1 MARWRM
7 SGITDSFYD
16 EAMFFDRYIMNSP
29 VLSASCYNV
38 TKDTMISNLATRKIS
53 PPKPSAEFVEY
64 AMTACPF
71 LKDQGSFTRNNLIT
85 AAALV
90 SDKESRLNFLR
101 NFSIKGIMDLYES
114 GKSQYYMIYDLITSE
129 VTCFVLTQMVIMK
142 ENETGDIIA
151 SFITKDISRL
161 KHFRKIAT
169 MAVNSICECISIID
183 INERT
188 VSFESVSDDLTRN
201 LTEFG
206 IDGKIDYDT
215 TFTNILETSAR
226 SGNTTISD
234 KVSIENLISE
244 LNKNGEYIIIYD
256 MKTMHGDICRKQ
268 VIFQWFDND
277 HKYIA
282 ALQSD
287 VSTTYREERHQ
298 LEKLNRELNLKL
310 GKDQVTGLPN
320 KNSSELQISERFNPK
335 SSAIFLFDLTNLI
348 YLNNTVGRDVG
359 NMLLYQF
366 AHIISISMPAGSFV
380 GRYTGAEI
388 IVLCNGI
395 KHGDETACL
404 ETIAAKVDHYNGE
417 NTDCPIEYVYST
429 VFASEYEGCD
439 FPKLYAQAFRNLVD
453 SKNKK
458 GTPEVAREDLSY
470 QLQEMSSKS
479 RELEYASKHDGL
491 TGLLNKTAGL
501 EDIADIARSY
511 PHRYHVM
518 FVMDIDNFKHINDTF
533 GHDFGDEV
541 LKKTADIIRNQFRP
555 KDILVRYG
563 GDEFIAFMTNVTGPA
578 QIEDKALNL
587 IEEVDKMLFE
597 CGCRKTGTS
606 SDPVPS
612 DSTGI
617 SVGIVWADKPA
628 VASDMF
634 VQADSAL
641 YDAKRAGKN
650 RFEITRNMGIA
661 NE

>member
-1 MARWRM
+1 M
-7 SGITDSFYD
+7 SGISDYFYD

-38 TKDTMISNLATRKIS
+38 SKDTMISSLATRKIT
-53 PPKPSAEFVEY
+53 PPQPSAEFVEY
-64 AMTACPF
+64 AMKACPF
-71 LKDQGSFTRNNLIT
+71 LKDQSSFTRNNLI
-85 AAALV
+85 AAASLV
-90 SDKESRLNFLR
+90 GDKESRLGFLR
-101 NFSIKGIMDLYES
+101 NFSRKGIMDLYES
-114 GKSQYYMIYDLITSE
+114 GKSQYYMIYDLTTSE

-142 ENETGDIIA
+142 DSQTGDILA

-169 MAVNSICECISIID
+169 MAVNSICECITIID

-188 VSFESVSDDLTRN
+188 VTFESVSDELTRN
-201 LTEFG
+201 LAEFG
-206 IDGKIDYDT
+206 IDGKLDYDT
-215 TFTNILETSAR
+215 TFVGILNASAKE
-226 SGNTTISD
+226 GDAPISE
-234 KVSIENLISE
+234 KVSIENLVSE
-244 LNKNGEYIIIYD
+244 LTKNGEYIIIYD
-256 MKTMHGDICRKQ
+256 METKRGDVCRKQ

-277 HKYIA
+277 HKFIA

-287 VSTTYREERHQ
+287 VSTTYREERNQ

-320 KNSSELQISERFNPK
+320 KNSSEIQISERFNPK

-348 YLNNTVGRDVG
+348 YLNNTVGRDIG

-366 AHIISISMPAGSFV
+366 AHIISVSMPAGSFV

-388 IVLCNGI
+388 IVLCNGL
-395 KHGDETACL
+395 KHGDEESCL
-404 ETIAAKVDHYNGE
+404 EKIASKVDHYNSE
-417 NTDCPIEYVYST
+417 NPDCLIEYVYST
-429 VFASEYEGCD
+429 VFASENENCD
-439 FPKLYAQAFRNLVD
+439 FPKLYAQAFRQLVD

-458 GTPEVAREDLSY
+458 GIPEAAKEDLNY
-470 QLQEMSSKS
+470 QLLEMSNKS

-491 TGLLNKTAGL
+491 TGLLNKTSGL
-501 EDIADIARSY
+501 EEISGIVRKE

-541 LKKTADIIRNQFRP
+541 LKKAADIIRNQFRP
-555 KDILVRYG
+555 SDILVRYG
-563 GDEFIAFMTNVTGPA
+563 GDEFIAFMADVTGPA

-587 IEEVDKMLFE
+587 IDEIDRMLFE
-597 CGCRKTGTS
+597 CGCRKS
-606 SDPVPS
+606 SDTNVSEFENAPGLS
-612 DSTGI
+612 I
-617 SVGIVWADKPA
+617 GIVWADKPA
-628 VASDMF
+628 VAQDMF
-634 VQADSAL
+634 AQADAAL

-661 NE
+661 SE